1 MREKSPQSNL
11 RKRLLILRKKLE
23 RTASF
28 PKKLFLGISPR
39 RLILR
44 LHSLRA
50 APNGAASK
58 PLLPPTKNHEVQFGA
73 QGGTRTPT
81 PLRATPP
88 QGVMSTNFNTCA
100 DKYYYYLL
108 FDSSPVSTGAA
119 SIGTSGI
126 ADTDSDSC
134 SFSLSTDSWL

>member
-50 APNGAASK
+50 APARAANK
-58 PLLPPTKNHEVQFGA
+58 PRLPPTKNHEVQFGA
-73 QGGTRTPT
+73 
-81 PLRATPP
+81 
-88 QGVMSTNFNTCA
+88 
-100 DKYYYYLL
+100 L
-108 FDSSPVSTGAA
+108 FLKMREP
-119 SIGTSGI
+119 
-126 ADTDSDSC
+126 
-134 SFSLSTDSWL
+134 SLSERTDAPPRRRSLTLSSQPKSF